1 MKKVNKTKLLI
12 KDELFTG
19 STKECLEYFMKKIE
33 LSTYVNNSVLREGFS
48 ILMKYGPYTFIA
60 EWNKPPEAH
69 ENLEVGMEK
78 FKSRFVGYVEST
90 LKKGYTLQIKS
101 DGSFNEGFFELKED
115 LDKLNFKVDV
125 YITQ

>member
-19 STKECLEYFMKKIE
+19 STKECLEYFIKKIE
-33 LSTYVNNSVLREGFS
+33 LSTYVNNSVLRTGFS
-48 ILMKYGPYTFIA
+48 ILMKYGPYTFTA
-60 EWNKPPEAH
+60 EWHKPPITYED
-69 ENLEVGMEK
+69 LKVRIEK
-78 FKSRFVGYVEST
+78 LKTRIVNHVEET
-90 LKKGYTLQIKS
+90 LKKGYTLKIES